1 MTKQRRGP
9 RAGILIAVAVAVAT
23 AIVWMPGLQAEG
35 NRASATLF
43 DATGAQVGSVK
54 LNGDSTGGV
63 RVRAE
68 VSGLPAGFHGFHI
81 HTVGTCTP
89 PFTTAGGHW
98 NPAGDVHPSHAGDQ
112 PVLMVNTDGTGSLSF
127 VSDRY
132 ALADLFDADGNAF
145 IVHANP
151 DNYANVYRYGTP
163 DAATLATGDAGS
175 RIACGITRAG
185 G

>member
-1 MTKQRRGP
+1 MKRSLRPLGGG
-9 RAGILIAVAVAVAT
+9 ALVASVAVLAVM
-23 AIVWMPGLQAEG
+23 VFWMPGLQAEG

-54 LNGDSTGGV
+54 LNGQSAGGV
-63 RVRAE
+63 RVRAD

-81 HTVGTCTP
+81 HSVGTCTP

-98 NPAGDVHPSHAGDQ
+98 NPAGQAHPSHAGDQ
-112 PVLMVNTDGTGSLSF
+112 PVLMVNADGTGSLSF

-132 ALADLFDADGNAF
+132 GIADLFDADGNAF
-145 IVHANP
+145 IVHADP

-163 DAATLATGDAGS
+163 DATTLATGDAGG
-175 RIACGITRAG
+175 RIACGVIRAG

>member
-1 MTKQRRGP
+1 MEKSHRLLRG
-9 RAGILIAVAVAVAT
+9 RTLVASVAVLAVMV
-23 AIVWMPGLQAEG
+23 ILMPGLQAEG
-35 NRASATLF
+35 NRASARLF

-68 VSGLPAGFHGFHI
+68 VSGLPTGFHGFHI
-81 HTVGTCTP
+81 HAVGTCTP

-98 NPAGDVHPSHAGDQ
+98 NPAGEVHPSHAGDQ
-112 PVLMVNTDGTGSLSF
+112 PVLMVNADGTGSLSF

-132 ALADLFDADGNAF
+132 GIGDLFDADGNAL

-163 DAATLATGDAGS
+163 DAMTLATGDAGG
-175 RIACGITRAG
+175 RIACGLIRAG

>member
-1 MTKQRRGP
+1 
-9 RAGILIAVAVAVAT
+9 
-23 AIVWMPGLQAEG
+23 MPGLQAEG

-43 DATGAQVGSVK
+43 DASGAKVGEVK
-54 LNGDSTGGV
+54 LWGTRGGV
-63 RVRAE
+63 RVQAE
-68 VSGLPAGFHGFHI
+68 VRSIPAGFHGFHI

-98 NPAGDVHPSHAGDQ
+98 NPAGQTHPSHAGDQ

-132 ALADLFDADGNAF
+132 RIGDLFDADGNAF
-145 IVHANP
+145 IVHADP

-163 DAATLATGDAGS
+163 DSTTLATGDAGA
-175 RIACGITRAG
+175 RIACGIIQAG
-185 G
+185 GGDDD

>member
-1 MTKQRRGP
+1 MKRSHGSPRG
-9 RAGILIAVAVAVAT
+9 GAVLVFVAALAVMLFW
-23 AIVWMPGLQAEG
+23 IPGLQAEA

-43 DATGAQVGSVK
+43 DAAGAQVGSVK
-54 LNGDSTGGV
+54 LNGQSTGGV
-63 RVRAE
+63 RVRGE

-81 HTVGTCTP
+81 HTVGICTP

-98 NPAGDVHPSHAGDQ
+98 NPAGQTHPSHAGDQ
-112 PVLMVNTDGTGSLSF
+112 PVLMINADGTGSLSF

-132 ALADLFDADGNAF
+132 RIADLFDADGNAL
-145 IVHANP
+145 IVHADP

-163 DAATLATGDAGS
+163 DATTLATGDAGA
-175 RIACGITRAG
+175 RIACGVIQAG